1 MDAKRIDTTSNLVP
15 VNNRTCARCG
25 QHFATYGREY
35 ICPHCRK
42 PKPTIFRC
50 NSGSLSFREQQV
62 VALVHEAKSNK
73 LIAYE
78 LCLTEGT
85 VKEYLFRIFRKL
97 NVINRTELALL
108 KEASMCEHLRAS

>member
-1 MDAKRIDTTSNLVP
+1 MDTTSNLVP

-42 PKPTIFRC
+42 PKPTVFRC
-50 NSGSLSFREQQV
+50 DTGGLSFREQQV
-62 VALVHEAKSNK
+62 VALVREAKSNK

-97 NVINRTELALL
+97 HVVNRTELALL
-108 KEASMCEHLRAS
+108 KEASICQQLHAS